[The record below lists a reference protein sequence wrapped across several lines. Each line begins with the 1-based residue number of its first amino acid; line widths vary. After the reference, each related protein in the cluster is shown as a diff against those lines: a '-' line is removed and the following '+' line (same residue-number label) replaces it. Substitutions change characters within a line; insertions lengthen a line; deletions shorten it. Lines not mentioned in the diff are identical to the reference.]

1 MTDQENS
8 DIFGANDEPQ
18 VNSFAGIY
26 DASEQEAFDFDA
38 FIGND
43 PLPEGRHELRLLNV
57 KSNAY
62 EIRLTFVHEA
72 YTGVATEMFSKT
84 SAKHGWLLG
93 KWMRVFDIPRPVN
106 GATKEEV
113 FEHFEKHLQDC
124 IGQDYDCDV
133 TKADQGDTLYN
144 AVTIQS

>member
-1 MTDQENS
+1 MPNDNQ
-8 DIFGANDEPQ
+8 DIFGSNDNDT
-18 VNSFAGIY
+18 VVS
-26 DASEQEAFDFDA
+26 DAFDFDA

-43 PLPEGRHELRLLNV
+43 PIPEGKHELRLLNV

-62 EIRLTFVHEA
+62 EIRLSFVHDA

-84 SAKHGWLLG
+84 STKHGWLLG
-93 KWMRVFDIPRPVN
+93 KWMRVFDIPSPVN

-124 IGQDYDCDV
+124 IGQDYNCDV
-133 TKADQGDTLYN
+133 TKAPEGDTLYN
-144 AVTIQS
+144 AVTLQS

>member
-1 MTDQENS
+1 MNDNQNQ
-8 DIFGANDEPQ
+8 DIFGANDNATS
-18 VNSFAGIY
+18 VA
-26 DASEQEAFDFDA
+26 DAFDFDA

-43 PLPEGRHELRLLNV
+43 PMPEGKHELRLLNV

-62 EIRLTFVHEA
+62 EIRLSFVHDA

-93 KWMRVFDIPRPVN
+93 KWMRVFDIPRPAN
-106 GATKEEV
+106 GLTKEGV

-124 IGQDYDCDV
+124 IGQDYNCEV

>member
-1 MTDQENS
+1 MTNDNQ
-8 DIFGANDEPQ
+8 DIFGANDNATS
-18 VNSFAGIY
+18 VA
-26 DASEQEAFDFDA
+26 EAFDFDS

-43 PLPEGRHELRLLNV
+43 PLPEGKHELRLLNV
-57 KSNAY
+57 KSNAS
-62 EIRLTFVHEA
+62 EIRLTFVHDA
-72 YTGVATEMFSKT
+72 FTGVATEMFSKL

-93 KWMRVFDIPRPVN
+93 KWMRVFDIPRPAN
-106 GATKEEV
+106 GLNKMEV

-124 IGQDYDCDV
+124 IGQDYNCEV

>member
-1 MTDQENS
+1 MDKDNQ
-8 DIFGANDEPQ
+8 DIFGANGNPTSVAD
-18 VNSFAGIY
+18 
-26 DASEQEAFDFDA
+26 AFDFDS

-43 PLPEGRHELRLLNV
+43 PLPEGKHELRLLNI
-57 KSNAY
+57 KSNAS
-62 EIRLTFVHEA
+62 EIRLTFVHDA
-72 YTGVATEMFSKT
+72 FTGVATEMFSKI

-93 KWMRVFDIPRPVN
+93 KWMRVFDIPRPTN

-124 IGQDYDCDV
+124 IGQDYNCEV

-144 AVTIQS
+144 AVTLQS